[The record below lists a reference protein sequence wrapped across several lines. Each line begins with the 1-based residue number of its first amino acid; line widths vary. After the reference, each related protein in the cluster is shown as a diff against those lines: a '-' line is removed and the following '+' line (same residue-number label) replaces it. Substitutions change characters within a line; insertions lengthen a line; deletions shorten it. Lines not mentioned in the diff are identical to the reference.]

1 MISYHGFGLSCYDQT
16 EKIKNTIHRKICLLT
31 NTNMNINDIS
41 CKVGFSCQRHFS
53 TSFKQV
59 KGMTPTQF
67 KEESKRN

>member
-1 MISYHGFGLSCYDQT
+1 MDLDCLAMTKLKKSRTLYT
-16 EKIKNTIHRKICLLT
+16 EKICLLT

>member
-1 MISYHGFGLSCYDQT
+1 MDLDCLAMT
-16 EKIKNTIHRKICLLT
+16 KLKIKNTIHRKICLLT

-59 KGMTPTQF
+59 KGNDTYPI
-67 KEESKRN
+67 

>member
-1 MISYHGFGLSCYDQT
+1 MDLDCLAMTKLKKSRTL
-16 EKIKNTIHRKICLLT
+16 HRKICLLT

-59 KGMTPTQF
+59 KGNDTYPI
-67 KEESKRN
+67 

>member
-1 MISYHGFGLSCYDQT
+1 MDLDCLAMTKLKKSRTLYT
-16 EKIKNTIHRKICLLT
+16 EKSVYLLT

>member
-1 MISYHGFGLSCYDQT
+1 MDLDCLAMTKLKKSRTLYT
-16 EKIKNTIHRKICLLT
+16 EKSVYLLT

-59 KGMTPTQF
+59 KGNDTYPI
-67 KEESKRN
+67 

>member
-1 MISYHGFGLSCYDQT
+1 MDLDCLAMT
-16 EKIKNTIHRKICLLT
+16 KLKKIKNTIHRKICLLT

-59 KGMTPTQF
+59 KGNDTYPI
-67 KEESKRN
+67 

>member
-1 MISYHGFGLSCYDQT
+1 MDLDCLAMTKLKKSRTLYT
-16 EKIKNTIHRKICLLT
+16 EKSVYLLT
-31 NTNMNINDIS
+31 NTNMNINEIS
-41 CKVGFSCQRHFS
+41 YEVGFSCQRHFS

>member
-1 MISYHGFGLSCYDQT
+1 
-16 EKIKNTIHRKICLLT
+16 TIHRKICLLT
-31 NTNMNINDIS
+31 NTNMNINEIS

>member
-1 MISYHGFGLSCYDQT
+1 MDLDCLAMT
-16 EKIKNTIHRKICLLT
+16 KLKNQEHYTQKICLLT